1 VTTLSPV
8 ADIFTPVAPGLA
20 ATESVLTDLFTN
32 DSEAVMGLCRHLT
45 RFGGK
50 RLRPALVHLT
60 GGMVGTPTDEH
71 AIIGAM
77 VEALHMA
84 SLLHDDVL
92 DGADT
97 RRKVATLNALHGNEI
112 PILLGDVLYSRAFA
126 LSLNMSTLHAARELA
141 VASEAICRGEIEQ
154 SFLRFRLDV
163 PDSAY
168 FDVIRAKTAQMYATA
183 CSLGA
188 RYAGGTDAQVHALAR
203 FGFDLGMGFQIIDDC
218 LDIVGD
224 EGVVGKSLGTD
235 LETGKITLPI
245 LRLGRRLAGD
255 DLERYKALVM
265 GDMEGSRRDALRAA
279 FDVDS
284 VVAECQAEANTFV
297 ERCLATLAPFTD
309 GPEKRSL
316 QSICRFVLAR
326 TF

>member
-1 VTTLSPV
+1 VTTATPA
-8 ADIFTPVAPGLA
+8 ADIFAPVALGMA
-20 ATESVLTDLFTN
+20 ATERVLEDLFTN
-32 DSEAVMGLCRHLT
+32 DSEAVMGLCQHLT

-60 GGMVGTPTDEH
+60 GGMAGRTTDEH

-126 LSLNMSTLHAARELA
+126 LSLELTTLHAARELA

-154 SFLRFRLDV
+154 SFLRFQLDL
-163 PDSAY
+163 PESAY
-168 FDVIRAKTAQMYATA
+168 FDVIRAKTAQLYATA

-188 RYAGGTDAQVHALAR
+188 RYAGGSEQQVQALAR

-235 LETGKITLPI
+235 LETGKITLPV
-245 LRLGRRLAGD
+245 LRLARRLSGAP
-255 DLERYKALVM
+255 LERYRALILNEV
-265 GDMEGSRRDALRAA
+265 EGSRRELLRAE
-279 FDVDS
+279 FDVDG
-284 VVAECQAEANTFV
+284 VVAECQLEANTFI
-297 ERCLATLAPFTD
+297 ERCVATLQQFAD
-309 GPEKRSL
+309 CPEKRSL
-316 QSICRFVLAR
+316 QAICRFVLAR
-326 TF
+326 SY